1 MSQIANMEV
10 KVSADISDLQKGY
23 DKASSDTKQ
32 FVSKTTQS
40 LSGLKTGSNEAGQA
54 LTNLGRVAQDAPFGF
69 VGIANNLNPLLESF
83 QRLKTTSGS
92 TGGAL
97 KALAGSLIGG
107 GGLGIALSLITA
119 AVSFASVG
127 FGSWTRGLKGSQ
139 AALDENAKSAK
150 EAADAYQSI
159 IKSISEESGKVQ
171 VLIEQLKNEN
181 ITRKQRAEAIKQLQ
195 QISPAYFSTLDREK
209 STIDDITKAYDAY
222 NAAIIRTITAKVR
235 EKELTDI
242 TEKIIKLQDK
252 GARAAREQ
260 VVINGKLVTVDNARL
275 ATQDDLSAG
284 ANAYQQFMKGTL
296 FLTQKEQDELATLL
310 ITQKQLVDFI
320 AKNKGLQ
327 SLNVVDSGGVKKA
340 VKAQIDEL
348 DKVVK
353 KVQALPDEIKN
364 GPQGIIPLNIEIRL
378 PTGKLISQAE
388 ADYLRGLEDLKV
400 KTAALNEQFAAGL
413 FESFGDGIGESLAN
427 GTNIFKN
434 VFSSIFKQ
442 FGSYIRQLGVN
453 AILFSKAFAALKL
466 ALKSGSVITGIGA
479 GIGLIALG
487 TLISSVGSKV
497 PGFANGVQNFR
508 GGLAVVGE
516 RGPELVNLP
525 AGASVT
531 PNHMLGTVSAGS
543 DRVQVTGRIVASG
556 KDLVVLIDNSR
567 QSLNRQS

>member
-1 MSQIANMEV
+1 MSQDASIKIKIETDQSNLE
-10 KVSADISDLQKGY
+10 SGY
-23 DKASSDTKQ
+23 RKAEASTNQ
-32 FVSKTTQS
+32 FVNKTNKS
-40 LSGLKTGSNEAGQA
+40 LSNLKTGSNEAGQA

-107 GGLGIALSLITA
+107 GGLGIALSLVTA

-327 SLNVVDSGGVKKA
+327 SLNVADSGGVKKA

-348 DKVVK
+348 DKIVK

-364 GPQGIIPLNIEIRL
+364 GPQNIVPLNIEFKL
-378 PTGKLISQAE
+378 PDGKLPKMLADVSDQINAFMAE
-388 ADYLRGLEDLKV
+388 MAQTLAVGFGELLGNALAGTANVGDFFKGIFASLGAGLKQLGTYFI
-400 KTAALNEQFAAGL
+400 KTAIQIKAIKSFLLKNPALAIAG
-413 FESFGDGIGESLAN
+413 GIA
-427 GTNIFKN
+427 
-434 VFSSIFKQ
+434 
-442 FGSYIRQLGVN
+442 
-453 AILFSKAFAALKL
+453 
-466 ALKSGSVITGIGA
+466 
-479 GIGLIALG
+479 LIAIG
-487 TLISSVGSKV
+487 SLIQSKST
-497 PGFANGVQNFR
+497 PGFANGVENFR
-508 GGLAVVGE
+508 GGYATVGE
-516 RGPELVNLP
+516 RGPERVFLP
-525 AGASVT
+525 SGSSVI
-531 PNHMLGTVSAGS
+531 PNESIGGINGGS
-543 DRVQVTGRIVASG
+543 SVQVTGRIVASG

>member
-1 MSQIANMEV
+1 MGQIADLKV
-10 KVSADISDLQKGY
+10 KVSADISDLKSGY
-23 DKASSDTKQ
+23 DKATANTQQ
-32 FVSKTTQS
+32 FVNKTTQS

-92 TGGAL
+92 AGGAL

-107 GGLGIALSLITA
+107 GGIGVALSLITA

-127 FGSWTRGLKGSQ
+127 FGAWTRGLKSNNG
-139 AALDENAKSAK
+139 ALDENAKLAK

-159 IKSISEESGKVQ
+159 VKSISEESGKVQ
-171 VLIEQLKNEN
+171 VLVEQLKNEN
-181 ITRKQRAEAIKQLQ
+181 ITRAQRAEAIKQLQ
-195 QISPAYFSTLDREK
+195 QISPAYFSTLDKEK
-209 STIDDITKAYDAY
+209 STIEDVTRAYDSY

-275 ATQDDLSAG
+275 ATQDDLTAG

-327 SLNVVDSGGVKKA
+327 SLNVVAPTGTKKA
-340 VKAQIDEL
+340 VKEQIDEL
-348 DKVVK
+348 DILIK
-353 KVQALPDEIKN
+353 KVRLLPDEIKN
-364 GPQGIIPLNIEIRL
+364 GPQSIVPLNIQFKL
-378 PTGKLISQAE
+378 PDGALPKILVDASDQIQAFFSGLANSIANGFGETITGVLSGTSSIGDFFKGIFSSL
-388 ADYLRGLEDLKV
+388 G
-400 KTAALNEQFAAGL
+400 AGL
-413 FESFGDGIGESLAN
+413 
-427 GTNIFKN
+427 K
-434 VFSSIFKQ
+434 
-442 FGSYIRQLGVN
+442 QLG
-453 AILFSKAFAALKL
+453 AYFIK
-466 ALKSGSVITGIGA
+466 TGIQIKLVKSFLLKNPALAIA
-479 GIGLIALG
+479 GGIALVALG
-487 TLISSVGSKV
+487 SLIQSQTT
-497 PGFANGVQNFR
+497 PGFANGVKNFS

-531 PNHMLGTVSAGS
+531 PNHLLGTVSPGGS
-543 DRVQVTGRIVASG
+543 AVQVTGRIVASG